1 MRSQIFC
8 QIVQKFCRHTDVCQ
22 EISVLYDGKSASR
35 LRAKPTGV
43 PCAVLPYYYIK
54 LWHISQY
61 SFFINIIH
69 TFVHFAQLLT
79 NQVLGDIIFI
89 TNVKG

>member
-1 MRSQIFC
+1 MRRQIFR
-8 QIVQKFCRHTDVCQ
+8 QIVLKRRRNTNVFQGALVR
-22 EISVLYDGKSASR
+22 YDGKSASR

-69 TFVHFAQLLT
+69 TFVHFVQLLT
-79 NQVLGDIIFI
+79 NQS
-89 TNVKG
+89 